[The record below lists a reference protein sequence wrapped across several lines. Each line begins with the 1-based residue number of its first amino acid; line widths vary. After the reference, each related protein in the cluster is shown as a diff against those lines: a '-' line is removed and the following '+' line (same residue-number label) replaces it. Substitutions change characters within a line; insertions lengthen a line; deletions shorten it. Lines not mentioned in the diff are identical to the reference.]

1 MVLVCRVR
9 AWSLRFFLSDVM
21 SLTRILNRYESLDG
35 TELVETIQL
44 EKENIRSIVL
54 TSGRYLRLR
63 YHPERSLDI
72 VKALV
77 KNKVHMVT

>member
-1 MVLVCRVR
+1 
-9 AWSLRFFLSDVM
+9 M

-35 TELVETIQL
+35 TELVGNDSIREGG
-44 EKENIRSIVL
+44 NIRSIIL
-54 TSGRYLRLR
+54 TSCRYLRIR

-77 KNKVHMVT
+77 KNKVHMVTRNLRSSDER